1 MNCRKLSSKKIII
14 LSEVVVLLKN
24 DTKKKIITKSNYRK
38 LALQCLSITY
48 AHPNHGKAWINPS
61 SRPTVAL

>member
-1 MNCRKLSSKKIII
+1 MNCRKLSSKRIII

-38 LALQCLSITY
+38 LALQCLSITH

>member
-24 DTKKKIITKSNYRK
+24 DTKKIITKSNYRK